1 MEEHG
6 ISMSMKRIFTLIVC
20 VSTLTA
26 AQDAAKPADQAPPQ
40 TAPQATPQ
48 KEQKEQSVGT
58 LRGIFGGK
66 KAKPVVNPEEE
77 AKHKAEK
84 AEIQSQIDALP
95 KQGTPMLDEAGK
107 QMLDPDARPMFNP
120 APKPLRDKHGEPRLD
135 EHGKLLLQTK
145 DNLGYDEHGKKLK
158 AVKEKEPKKVP
169 VTIEQGT
176 LTVDGWTGKAR
187 LNYDIADLKY
197 LYIYAP
203 GIGNTVISGAPFEG
217 AIEQKN
223 AFDGKTL
230 TVSVSEHT
238 LQLASEK
245 PLLHQ
250 KHPASAYV
258 RVDREYTMS
267 SRFPVMGYGTLRR
280 PPYAWPGAKAVTTN
294 APDLPKE
301 VKPTLAAPKP
311 VAVPPAVPGTNPA
324 GGTKPVGAKP
334 AGPGK

>member
-1 MEEHG
+1 
-6 ISMSMKRIFTLIVC
+6 MSMKRIFTLIVC
-20 VSTLTA
+20 VSTLAA
-26 AQDAAKPADQAPPQ
+26 AQDAAKPADQAPPP
-40 TAPQATPQ
+40 AASQ
-48 KEQKEQSVGT
+48 KEQKEQKDQSVGT
-58 LRGIFGGK
+58 LRGIFGK
-66 KAKPVVNPEEE
+66 KGKPVVNPEEE
-77 AKHKAEK
+77 AKRK

-95 KQGTPMLDEAGK
+95 KQGAPMLDEAGK

-280 PPYAWPGAKAVTTN
+280 PPYAWPGAKAVSTT

-311 VAVPPAVPGTNPA
+311 VAVPPPAPTAKPSGPGTDS
-324 GGTKPVGAKP
+324 KR
-334 AGPGK
+334 

>member
-1 MEEHG
+1 
-6 ISMSMKRIFTLIVC
+6 MSMTRIFSLIVWA
-20 VSTLTA
+20 STLA
-26 AQDAAKPADQAPPQ
+26 IAQDAAQPAGQAPPPA
-40 TAPQATPQ
+40 AP
-48 KEQKEQSVGT
+48 QKEQSVGT
-58 LRGIFGGK
+58 LRGIFGK
-66 KAKPVVNPEEE
+66 KAKPVLHPEED
-77 AKHKAEK
+77 AKRK

-107 QMLDPDARPMFNP
+107 QILDPDARPMFNP
-120 APKPLRDKHGEPRLD
+120 PPKPLRDKYGEPRLD

-158 AVKEKEPKKVP
+158 PIKQKEPKKVP

-203 GIGNTVISGAPFEG
+203 GIGNTVISGAPFDG

-258 RVDREYTMS
+258 RVDREYTMN

-280 PPYAWPGAKAVTTN
+280 PPYAWPGAKAVSTN

-301 VKPTLAAPKP
+301 VKPTLAVPKP
-311 VAVPPAVPGTNPA
+311 AIPGTNPPA
-324 GGTKPVGAKP
+324 GNKPG
-334 AGPGK
+334 GPGK

>member
-1 MEEHG
+1 MEERG
-6 ISMSMKRIFTLIVC
+6 ISMSMKRIFSLIVC
-20 VSTLTA
+20 VSTLAA
-26 AQDAAKPADQAPPQ
+26 AQDAAKPADQTPPPAPP
-40 TAPQATPQ
+40 
-48 KEQKEQSVGT
+48 QKEQSVGT
-58 LRGIFGGK
+58 LRGLLGK
-66 KAKPVVNPEEE
+66 KAKPVLNPEEE
-77 AKHKAEK
+77 AKRKAD
-84 AEIQSQIDALP
+84 IQSQIDALP
-95 KQGTPMLDEAGK
+95 KQGTPMLDESGK

-120 APKPLRDKHGEPRLD
+120 APKPLRDKHGQPGLD

-258 RVDREYTMS
+258 RVDREYTMA

-280 PPYAWPGAKAVTTN
+280 PPYAWPGAKSVSTN

-311 VAVPPAVPGTNPA
+311 VPVRPAVPGTNPA
-324 GGTKPVGAKP
+324 GAKP
-334 AGPGK
+334 TGPGR